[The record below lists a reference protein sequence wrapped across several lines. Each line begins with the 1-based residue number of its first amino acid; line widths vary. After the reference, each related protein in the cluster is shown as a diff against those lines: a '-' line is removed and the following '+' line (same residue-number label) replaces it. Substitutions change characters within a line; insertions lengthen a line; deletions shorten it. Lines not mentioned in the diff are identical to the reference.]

1 MSGVEDFESSD
12 DLYDA
17 IGAILHEVS
26 VEKSEDDI
34 KDLCEQLLCLM
45 KPQDS
50 TKKNSQKV
58 LDAPINLAQMA
69 ANLQNNSHDVTSI
82 WVINRD
88 DNLVCI
94 VPSSTFRI
102 LEITVSLIW
111 AVPLVPHHSRVESRF
126 EEIGKGTKEI
136 GPEAGQAPRRTES
149 GADARAIADG
159 HRIASGQQKGQSNG
173 SERFKSIDGH
183 SH

>member
-1 MSGVEDFESSD
+1 MKVRHNFSTFNRFASDLPIILFDSTGVLVSGVEDFESSD

-26 VEKSEDDI
+26 TEKSENDI
-34 KDLCEQLLCLM
+34 KDLCEQLLCMM

-69 ANLQNNSHDVTSI
+69 ANLQINSHDVSSI

-88 DNLVCI
+88 DNLVCTI
-94 VPSSTFRI
+94 HSYSHRNNESSFI
-102 LEITVSLIW
+102 
-111 AVPLVPHHSRVESRF
+111 
-126 EEIGKGTKEI
+126 
-136 GPEAGQAPRRTES
+136 
-149 GADARAIADG
+149 
-159 HRIASGQQKGQSNG
+159 
-173 SERFKSIDGH
+173 
-183 SH
+183 

>member
-1 MSGVEDFESSD
+1 MTTACTNLLKQEFPSIDDEMKQYIEGDLLLVFVLFPFLSRNVHYEIGVLVSGVEDFESSD

-26 VEKSEDDI
+26 VEKSENDI

-50 TKKNSQKV
+50 TKKGAQKV

-69 ANLQNNSHDVTSI
+69 ANLQINAHDVSSI

-88 DNLVCI
+88 DNLVCNG
-94 VPSSTFRI
+94 
-102 LEITVSLIW
+102 
-111 AVPLVPHHSRVESRF
+111 RV
-126 EEIGKGTKEI
+126 
-136 GPEAGQAPRRTES
+136 
-149 GADARAIADG
+149 
-159 HRIASGQQKGQSNG
+159 
-173 SERFKSIDGH
+173 
-183 SH
+183 

>member
-1 MSGVEDFESSD
+1 MTGVLVSGVEDFESSD

-26 VEKSEDDI
+26 VEKSENDI

-50 TKKNSQKV
+50 IKKHSQKV

-69 ANLQNNSHDVTSI
+69 ANLQHNSHDVSSI

-88 DNLVCI
+88 DNLVKYN
-94 VPSSTFRI
+94 VHF
-102 LEITVSLIW
+102 ESLN
-111 AVPLVPHHSRVESRF
+111 F
-126 EEIGKGTKEI
+126 
-136 GPEAGQAPRRTES
+136 
-149 GADARAIADG
+149 
-159 HRIASGQQKGQSNG
+159 
-173 SERFKSIDGH
+173 ID
-183 SH
+183 

>member
-1 MSGVEDFESSD
+1 MKWSSTLKVSYSIFGISFISIRPTKFLFDLTGVLVSGVEDFESSD

-26 VEKSEDDI
+26 AEKSENDI

-50 TKKNSQKV
+50 TKKHSQKV

-69 ANLQNNSHDVTSI
+69 ANLQNNSHDVSSI

-88 DNLVCI
+88 DNLVKYNVQFQIMKII
-94 VPSSTFRI
+94 VQ
-102 LEITVSLIW
+102 LLIGL
-111 AVPLVPHHSRVESRF
+111 PRVESRF

-136 GPEAGQAPRRTES
+136 GSEAG
-149 GADARAIADG
+149 
-159 HRIASGQQKGQSNG
+159 
-173 SERFKSIDGH
+173 
-183 SH
+183 

>member
-1 MSGVEDFESSD
+1 MTHQIFGILFVGSGFTKSLPDLTGVLVSGVEDFESSD

-26 VEKSEDDI
+26 AEKSENDI

-50 TKKNSQKV
+50 TNKHSQKV

-69 ANLQNNSHDVTSI
+69 ANLQNNSHDVSSI

-88 DNLVCI
+88 DNLVNNS
-94 VPSSTFRI
+94 VQF
-102 LEITVSLIW
+102 EIMKFI
-111 AVPLVPHHSRVESRF
+111 F
-126 EEIGKGTKEI
+126 
-136 GPEAGQAPRRTES
+136 
-149 GADARAIADG
+149 
-159 HRIASGQQKGQSNG
+159 
-173 SERFKSIDGH
+173 
-183 SH
+183 

>member
-26 VEKSEDDI
+26 VEKSENDI

-45 KPQDS
+45 KPQDT
-50 TKKNSQKV
+50 TKKSSQKV

-69 ANLQNNSHDVTSI
+69 ANLQNNSHDVSSI

-94 VPSSTFRI
+94 TRPMGGDCSPKK
-102 LEITVSLIW
+102 W
-111 AVPLVPHHSRVESRF
+111 HHLQFKFLFIRTRAPPES
-126 EEIGKGTKEI
+126 
-136 GPEAGQAPRRTES
+136 
-149 GADARAIADG
+149 
-159 HRIASGQQKGQSNG
+159 
-173 SERFKSIDGH
+173 
-183 SH
+183 